1 MRNPCV
7 AAASSA
13 SAFAIRRQQ
22 DDPAVGAEHTQRAD
36 EILTADRIEHEVDA
50 LRPFLE
56 PLGAE
61 VDHLVGTQA
70 AHELGVFTR
79 RGGDHVASERFGDLH
94 GMMSHPAGTAV
105 NQHAGA
111 RTEPPRPHERL
122 PGRQR
127 GLRRGRGLLKGDVLR
142 LEREV
147 RRRHGSELGVGA
159 PGREIDRPEHRI
171 ADTELLHAFARF
183 RYDPRKVPT
192 ENHRARSLHRSGQ
205 SFAAPRP
212 EVDPVD
218 SGSLYR
224 NQHFAPRGHRGG
236 NRGHGELLRPPES
249 FENHR
254 SHIDRF

>member
-7 AAASSA
+7 AARLVGLG
-13 SAFAIRRQQ
+13 FAIRRQQ

-105 NQHAGA
+105 NQHAA
-111 RTEPPRPHERL
+111 PAPSRP
-122 PGRQR
+122 
-127 GLRRGRGLLKGDVLR
+127 
-142 LEREV
+142 
-147 RRRHGSELGVGA
+147 
-159 PGREIDRPEHRI
+159 
-171 ADTELLHAFARF
+171 
-183 RYDPRKVPT
+183 VPT
-192 ENHRARSLHRSGQ
+192 SACQAVSGDCAAAAASSKEMFCGLSARC
-205 SFAAPRP
+205 AAGTAAN
-212 EVDPVD
+212 
-218 SGSLYR
+218 S
-224 NQHFAPRGHRGG
+224 A
-236 NRGHGELLRPPES
+236 
-249 FENHR
+249 
-254 SHIDRF
+254 